1 MGTIPRQQWSIK
13 TSFLLTIS
21 ALILVLTSCVAP
33 APNMQADVESS
44 KPLSPFDLI
53 IKDDKSDQ
61 NNILAINVRSY
72 KDPERNLSN
81 YTRYEFEYT
90 NKGNPLLEK
99 ELFKTA
105 QQFLDRRGLKRDTE
119 NPEILITLNFYSGRK
134 EYYSPPETIVTTTY
148 QNVWNTG
155 FIGWAPM
162 GFSSVVPITESRTI
176 PGKTEVT
183 FFGSICLNFLEVA
196 ALKSREKLEIPPL
209 LWIGEAQVEDK
220 ERNNLDIRAYAG
232 TLFRSLLF
240 EFPGL
245 STLPPKR
252 YYRWATF
259 GDIGVTLYYNNWQL
273 IQDVKK
279 DSPADKAGLQ
289 VGDRILEINGKP
301 IAQSWKTYEK
311 SEYRWKNS
319 EIFRN
324 QDPYYNYVLQNPG
337 NREFELTIQP
347 VGSGGLRKVRVAPF
361 VREHGIYFIHSLNDA
376 FDQY

>member
-1 MGTIPRQQWSIK
+1 MPRNQLSTITPI
-13 TSFLLTIS
+13 LLIIS
-21 ALILVLTSCVAP
+21 ALILFLASCVAP
-33 APNMQADVESS
+33 VSSMQAEVEPS

-72 KDPERNLSN
+72 KDPERNLLN

-90 NKGNPLLEK
+90 NKENPLLEK
-99 ELFKTA
+99 ELFKTT
-105 QQFLDRRGLKRDTE
+105 QHFLDRRGLKHDTE

-134 EYYSPPETIVTTTY
+134 EYYSPPETIVSTTY
-148 QNVWNTG
+148 QSVWNTG
-155 FIGWAPM
+155 FIGWAPT
-162 GFSSVVPITESRTI
+162 GFSSVVPITESRTV

-183 FFGSICLNFLEVA
+183 FLGSIRLNFLDA
-196 ALKSREKLEIPPL
+196 ATLKSRKKLEIPPL

-220 ERNNLDIRAYAG
+220 ERENLDIRAYAG

-240 EFPGL
+240 EFPEQ
-245 STLPPKR
+245 STLPLKR

-259 GDIGVTLYYNNWQL
+259 GDIGVSPYYNNWQL

-279 DSPADKAGLQ
+279 GSPAEKAGLQ

-301 IAQSWKTYEK
+301 VAANWKTYEK

-319 EIFRN
+319 EMFRN
-324 QDPYYNYVLQNPG
+324 QDPYYNYLLQNPG
-337 NREFELTIQP
+337 NRELELTIQP
-347 VGSGGLRKVRVAPF
+347 VGGGGLRKVRITPF
-361 VREHGIYFIHSLNDA
+361 VREHGIYFIHSFDDV